1 MMSRWLPLLNA
12 VGCAALCIV
21 IAVQWRHNESRREL
35 YRRLQV
41 DAHALQEQRD
51 QALQRVDSL
60 TTDLADLKQS
70 LLETQKAADEA
81 SRLNKEQA
89 EQLMASNTAR
99 DQATAERDA
108 LRAQITQ
115 WETAIKERDLA
126 IIERN
131 EAIAALRKKL
141 DEAIAQLKKAGAQ

>member
-1 MMSRWLPLLNA
+1 
-12 VGCAALCIV
+12 
-21 IAVQWRHNESRREL
+21 
-35 YRRLQV
+35 
-41 DAHALQEQRD
+41 
-51 QALQRVDSL
+51 
-60 TTDLADLKQS
+60 
-70 LLETQKAADEA
+70 
-81 SRLNKEQA
+81 
-89 EQLMASNTAR
+89 MASNTAR